1 VENFSSPSPLPTKG
15 QDTFLGAGRGLQ
27 SYLICGLN
35 NQMKTW
41 TIPREPS
48 QEEEG
53 GGGGGGVAAW
63 WMALAMGLRI
73 HLQKE
78 PAMQPR
84 CTRWALQ
91 SQGQQ
96 PILQKPCCPS
106 LITLHKLCSPL
117 KSPPSLLLS
126 AHFRSLQLPHF
137 HRQDL
142 QDEVLRKRQS
152 SGYRSC
158 SRWIVRLR

>member
-1 VENFSSPSPLPTKG
+1 MENFSSPSPLPTKG

-53 GGGGGGVAAW
+53 GGGGGGGGGVAAW

-73 HLQKE
+73 HLHV
-78 PAMQPR
+78 A
-84 CTRWALQ
+84 
-91 SQGQQ
+91 
-96 PILQKPCCPS
+96 I
-106 LITLHKLCSPL
+106 
-117 KSPPSLLLS
+117 
-126 AHFRSLQLPHF
+126 
-137 HRQDL
+137 
-142 QDEVLRKRQS
+142 
-152 SGYRSC
+152 
-158 SRWIVRLR
+158 